1 MVTKTG
7 TGVAQELNF
16 VVVWF
21 LQQITGWWGELTLT
35 RTGLGD
41 NTHKLQPSVHR
52 PAGKI
57 FLADVCWSIFWLLK
71 YFQWSKKMENKC
83 KTSGVTWWAP
93 CVGLAT
99 SWPQSAYQSQSQTH
113 KSVEEKLRSC
123 LGTEPSLA
131 RSPWRGEGE
140 DWSLQRRQWLH
151 QMVSCLANWAGK
163 DWADRDNKNDI

>member
-131 RSPWRGEGE
+131 RSPPAGGGRGLEPPAPAVTPSNGLLFGQLS
-140 DWSLQRRQWLH
+140 WQGLGRQR
-151 QMVSCLANWAGK
+151 
-163 DWADRDNKNDI
+163 